1 MSERMQRD
9 RIARI
14 TKAKA
19 DLEKKRA
26 AALSKAADLEADA
39 VRATS
44 GITKHTSASSISQKQ
59 RTAADKV
66 KKAGVERDRAARV
79 EGDIANKV
87 RDLHGAEQALRREL
101 DRQEKKHDDQARRRQ
116 RDEDKRIKDQDR
128 KQSEADRMRREADK
142 RHAREM
148 AREAERR
155 LRISETERLTP
166 RAPAKVKVLVL
177 AASPE
182 DHGPLR
188 LDQEVREIQEKIR
201 ATEHR
206 DAIELHWRP
215 AARLTDLLQALN
227 EVQPH
232 IVHFSGHGAQDFL
245 VFEDQQGNSKV
256 LTNDVLA
263 EMLRV
268 SSDEVRLVI
277 FNSCSSAAQA
287 ELATDS
293 VDFAIGMNVSI
304 GDEAAKVF
312 AAQLYSSLGF
322 GLCVTAAFEQ
332 ARLAI
337 TLAGLDEAN
346 SPALY
351 SAEGA
356 DPDEIVLVQ
365 AAPMGVA

>member
-1 MSERMQRD
+1 MSAQTQRG

-14 TKAKA
+14 TKAKS

-26 AALSKAADLEADA
+26 AALKKAADLEAEA

-44 GITKHTSASSISQKQ
+44 GITKHTPTSSISQKQ

-66 KKAGVERDRAARV
+66 KKAGVERDRAAKL
-79 EGDIANKV
+79 EGEIANKV
-87 RDLHGAEQALRREL
+87 RDLHAAEQALQREL
-101 DRQEKKHDDQARRRQ
+101 DRQQKKHDDLARKRQ
-116 RDEDKRIKDQDR
+116 RDEDKRAKDQAR
-128 KQSEADRMRREADK
+128 KQSEADRKRRESDK

-148 AREAERR
+148 AREAERAFQ
-155 LRISETERLTP
+155 LTRTVHVAP
-166 RAPAKVKVLVL
+166 RVPDKVKVLVL
-177 AASPE
+177 VASPE
-182 DHGPLR
+182 DQSPLR
-188 LDQEVREIQEKIR
+188 LDHEVRDIQEKLR

-206 DAIELHWRP
+206 EALELHWRP
-215 AARLTDLLQALN
+215 AVRLPDLLQALN
-227 EVQPH
+227 EVRPH
-232 IVHFSGHGAQDFL
+232 IVHFSGHGSQDFL
-245 VFEDQQGNSKV
+245 VFEDHQGNSKV

-263 EMLRV
+263 EVLRM

-322 GLCVTAAFEQ
+322 GLSVTAAFEQ

-337 TLAGLDEAN
+337 TLAGLSEA
-346 SPALY
+346 STPALY
-351 SAEGA
+351 SADGA
-356 DPDEIVLVQ
+356 DPDQVVLVRADAKR
-365 AAPMGVA
+365 AA